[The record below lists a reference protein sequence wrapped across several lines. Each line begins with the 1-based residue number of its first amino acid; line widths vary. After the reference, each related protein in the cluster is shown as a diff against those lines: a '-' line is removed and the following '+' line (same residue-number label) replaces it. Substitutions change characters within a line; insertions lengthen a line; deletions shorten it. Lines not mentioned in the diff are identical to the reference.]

1 MTATAGDPRMLIDG
15 EMVEAA
21 NGRRFEV
28 IDPATG
34 LEAGQA
40 ADGGVEDAARAVR
53 AARRAH
59 ERTGWRRDPDFRA
72 HCLRQLEIA
81 LREERNRLR
90 HIEVTEVGAPI
101 SLTPALIDGPINE
114 VAYWARFGREF
125 EYLVDSG
132 IKSIGPTHARHLVH
146 YDSPGVVGVITPWN
160 APFYL
165 NISDTMAPLMA
176 GNAVVLKPSP
186 LSPWAGTEI
195 GRIVSEKTDIPAGIF
210 NVVLSS
216 ADEVGAALV
225 TDPDVDVITFTGST
239 ETGRRILAASAP
251 TIKKSILELGGKS
264 AHVVLDDADLE
275 SCLLRTATS
284 VAVMSGQACILRSR
298 ILLPR
303 GKMAEGVDILKGA
316 LEAISVG
323 DPWDSATLQGPL
335 ISDSQRRRVLGM
347 IDAGVAAG
355 ATLVTGG
362 GVPDGL
368 DHGFFVQPTLLADV
382 DPNSDVAQQEIFG
395 PVLTLTAYDS
405 EEQAVDI
412 ANGTMYGLSGEV
424 SGLDEERCMHIALR
438 MRTGTVSVNG
448 APFSHL
454 DSPFGGVKQSGLG
467 RRNGLHGFLEYLQP
481 KTIAVPS

>member
-15 EMVEAA
+15 EMIGAVS
-21 NGRRFEV
+21 GRRFDV

-34 LEAGQA
+34 LTAGEA

-59 ERTGWRRDPDFRA
+59 TQTIWAHDPDFRG
-72 HCLRQLEIA
+72 HCLLQLQAA
-81 LREERNRLR
+81 LRDERDRLR
-90 HIEVTEVGAPI
+90 HIEVTEIGAPI
-101 SLTPALIDGPINE
+101 SLTPALVDGPINE
-114 VAYWARFGREF
+114 VGYWARFGTEF
-125 EYLVDSG
+125 DYLVHSG
-132 IKSIGPTHARHLVH
+132 IKSIGPMSARHFVH

-160 APFYL
+160 APLYL
-165 NISDTMAPLMA
+165 NVSDTMAPLMA

-186 LSPWAGTEI
+186 LSPWAGSEL
-195 GRIVSEKTDIPAGIF
+195 GRLVAEKTDIPPGIF
-210 NVVLSS
+210 NVLLSN

-225 TDPDVDVITFTGST
+225 ADPNVDVVTFTGST
-239 ETGRRILAASAP
+239 ATGRRILAASAP

-264 AHVVLDDADLE
+264 AHLVLDGADLE
-275 SCLLRTATS
+275 SCLLRTAKS

-303 GKMAEGVDILKGA
+303 QRMAEGVEILKRA

-323 DPWDSATLQGPL
+323 DPWDPSTLQGPL

-347 IDAGVAAG
+347 IDAGVDAG

-362 GVPDGL
+362 GIPDGL
-368 DHGFFVQPTLLADV
+368 DRGFFVQPTLLANVEPD
-382 DPNSDVAQQEIFG
+382 SFIAQEEIFG
-395 PVLTLTAYDS
+395 PVLTVTAYDS
-405 EEQAVDI
+405 EDEAIEI
-412 ANGTMYGLSGEV
+412 ANGTIYGLSGEV
-424 SGLDEERCMHIALR
+424 SGADVDHCTRVALR
-438 MRTGTVSVNG
+438 MRTGTVSING

-467 RRNGLHGFLEYLQP
+467 RRNGRHGFLEYLQP
-481 KTIAVPS
+481 KTIAVPA